1 MFVTF
6 FWFIIATSKRCQK
19 SRRFPIFRNISRR
32 RLRSIVSGQK
42 SWTSPR
48 AISDERKKIE
58 RERIISTDVG
68 TLIAPPSN
76 WIVNKYLGWRTPSC
90 LEWMQLFARSCDL
103 LARVNCRQNYL
114 IIAFLLAGSQCRAAR
129 CLDDDNVWEKMQ
141 FLTFP
146 NRASLNKSLF
156 PSRVLSW
163 VYGSCFYFESQS
175 SIALIPDSWSW

>member
-1 MFVTF
+1 M
-6 FWFIIATSKRCQK
+6 
-19 SRRFPIFRNISRR
+19 
-32 RLRSIVSGQK
+32 
-42 SWTSPR
+42 
-48 AISDERKKIE
+48 RKKIE

-76 WIVNKYLGWRTPSC
+76 WIVNKYRGWRTPSC

-103 LARVNCRQNYL
+103 LSRVNCRQNYL

-156 PSRVLSW
+156 PSSVLSW
-163 VYGSCFYFESQS
+163 VYGSCFYFGSRLSISLILGPGSHCNVTLGNPRISWLHYTPCLVS
-175 SIALIPDSWSW
+175 SYWLRSLAHLKKN